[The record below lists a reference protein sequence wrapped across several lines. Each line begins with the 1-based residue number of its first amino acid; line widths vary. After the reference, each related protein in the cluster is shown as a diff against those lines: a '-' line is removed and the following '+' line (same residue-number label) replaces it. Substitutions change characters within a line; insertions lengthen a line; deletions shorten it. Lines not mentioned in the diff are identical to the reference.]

1 MTNSPRIRPRDSPLD
16 MAGDAEAVRQLAA
29 PRHQSDELA
38 AVERAH
44 IVDVLR
50 RQHGNKARAARV
62 LNVNRRS
69 LYRLLKRYEIRLAEY
84 TEGLPR

>member
-1 MTNSPRIRPRDSPLD
+1 MTDSPLIHPHEPPLD
-16 MAGDAEAVRQLAA
+16 IARAADAVRQLTS
-29 PRHQSDELA
+29 PNHPSDELA

-69 LYRLLKRYEIRLAEY
+69 LYRLLERYEIRSAEY
-84 TEGLPR
+84 ADGLAR

>member
-1 MTNSPRIRPRDSPLD
+1 MTNSPLIRPHDSPLD
-16 MAGDAEAVRQLAA
+16 IAGDAEAVRQLTA

-44 IVDVLR
+44 IVYVLR

-69 LYRLLKRYEIRLAEY
+69 LYRLLERYEIRSAEY
-84 TEGLPR
+84 ADGLAR

>member
-1 MTNSPRIRPRDSPLD
+1 MANSPLIRPHDSPVD
-16 MAGDAEAVRQLAA
+16 NAGSAETVQPLTA

-44 IVDVLR
+44 VVDVLR

-69 LYRLLKRYEIRLAEY
+69 LYRLLQRYEIRSAEY